1 MQSLFDENL
10 MQKANKYVFD
20 INNDKINGDFI
31 YFAKASYENDYAIC
45 SMINYA
51 ESKSQSLIPKQKVLF
66 SSREENA
73 ERVFYPLLDES
84 EKDLGVQLDSS
95 NVIRLTQGPKSMYGV
110 TAKGG
115 LVSFIVNEERGKA
128 YEGAMLML
136 DAFIKDGGILSVKL
150 VTDYFGA
157 RTEYFYQVKILSGK
171 NWQNVKIMQK
181 DFKTIEGM
189 SLKDYSSLEA
199 IEITLANEDKEF
211 AINNLIWV

>member
-1 MQSLFDENL
+1 

-95 NVIRLTQGPKSMYGV
+95 NVIRLTQGPKNMYGV